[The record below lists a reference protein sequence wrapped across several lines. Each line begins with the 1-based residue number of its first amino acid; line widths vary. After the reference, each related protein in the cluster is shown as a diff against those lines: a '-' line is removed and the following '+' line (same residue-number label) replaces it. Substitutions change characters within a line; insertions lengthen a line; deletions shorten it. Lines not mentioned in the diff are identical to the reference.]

1 MYPRARNLEK
11 QNSLKPKCNTI
22 KVQNHVDKGK
32 DLREEKN
39 ELMNR
44 MQKKV
49 NILKEDKTDILKEV
63 SENNS
68 ALYAIIATVDERGT
82 MSDVDKLKVHIK
94 ELESVTSLITVLT
107 VRMETAENK
116 VEVTQLNVT
125 EKVREANLLSFLSA
139 PQLCRSC

>member
-1 MYPRARNLEK
+1 M
-11 QNSLKPKCNTI
+11 
-22 KVQNHVDKGK
+22 QNHVDKGK

-125 EKVREANLLSFLSA
+125 EKVREANLLSFLECPTA
-139 PQLCRSC
+139 PLCRSC